1 MRVLT
6 NLDPT
11 VMKAQGGV
19 MTHED
24 LSTHTTT
31 PVDPI
36 HYSYGGPKGV
46 TLHECPP
53 NGQGITALIALGESI
68 STLYFSR

>member
-1 MRVLT
+1 
-6 NLDPT
+6 
-11 VMKAQGGV
+11 